1 MEIKW
6 LKGFCVPS
14 TFKEN
19 IPDQSCSSNRWT
31 PCSSSKA
38 VWLSWYL
45 PKLLS
50 LWKHWLQFTAHQR
63 SGLWF
68 GDHQRSGSGQR
79 FGILEIQKVWLWPK
93 DLYKPLLEDCLIK
106 MTIFNEKDLLNP
118 RTRMW
123 GKWRGRLNER
133 FASSRKYV
141 WKSWDYQTF
150 KDHFWPYLVY
160 SHIAISPVPTT
171 LVIVYCCRY
180 DKRWSSVE

>member
-1 MEIKW
+1 MENAMPLLF
-6 LKGFCVPS
+6 LK
-14 TFKEN
+14 
-19 IPDQSCSSNRWT
+19 SCLIVLIFAQIAEFVKTLVTVYS
-31 PCSSSKA
+31 P
-38 VWLSWYL
+38 
-45 PKLLS
+45 PKVRPLV
-50 LWKHWLQFTAHQR
+50 
-63 SGLWF
+63 
-68 GDHQRSGSGQR
+68 QRSGSGQR
-79 FGILEIQKVWLWPK
+79 FGISEIQKVWLWPK
-93 DLYKPLLEDCLIK
+93 DLYKPLLEDCLMK
-106 MTIFNEKDLLNP
+106 MTLFNEKDLLNP

>member
-1 MEIKW
+1 MENAMPFLFI
-6 LKGFCVPS
+6 VPQKL
-14 TFKEN
+14 FACPDICPNCRVCEN
-19 IPDQSCSSNRWT
+19 IGYS
-31 PCSSSKA
+31 
-38 VWLSWYL
+38 
-45 PKLLS
+45 
-50 LWKHWLQFTAHQR
+50 
-63 SGLWF
+63 LWF
-68 GDHQRSGSGQR
+68 GDHQRSGSVQR
-79 FGILEIQKVWLWPK
+79 FVILEIQKVWLWPK

-106 MTIFNEKDLLNP
+106 MTLFNEKDLLNP

-160 SHIAISPVPTT
+160 SHIAIYPVPTT